1 MEKVINLQEAAEFIY
16 QLQLQTRKERT
27 FAVSGLLLDAQ
38 GRVIY
43 AGSNRVLAR
52 IDKAGREFVIDPTS
66 HCEQRMIYW
75 YFANREKLAL
85 PAPQ

>member
-1 MEKVINLQEAAEFIY
+1 MDRFDFLQEAAEHVF
-16 QLQLQTRKERT
+16 QLQLQTRKDRT
-27 FAVSGLLLDAQ
+27 FAVSGLLLDCE

-52 IDKAGREFVIDPTS
+52 IDKADGQFVIDPTS

-85 PAPQ
+85 PAPH

>member
-52 IDKAGREFVIDPTS
+52 IDKAGREFVIDPS
-66 HCEQRMIYW
+66 
-75 YFANREKLAL
+75 A
-85 PAPQ
+85 